1 MPITLA
7 DAKLNTL
14 EDYDPAIIDEF
25 RKNSPLLDA
34 LIFDTAVNPA
44 GGGATL
50 EYGYRRLV
58 TQRAADFREIGKEY
72 TPQEVKTVKK
82 VRGAQT
88 AGRYF

>member
-25 RKNSPLLDA
+25 RKNSPLLDS

-44 GGGATL
+44 AAPLSNTATD
-50 EYGYRRLV
+50 G
-58 TQRAADFREIGKEY
+58 
-72 TPQEVKTVKK
+72 
-82 VRGAQT
+82 
-88 AGRYF
+88 